1 MMDVDRLKRAAEERT
16 LSRSELASVV
26 TEIDAGA
33 RGPYLLSLLGVV
45 ARARPP
51 HAEELLL
58 RFLDHP
64 EHPDVASWVL
74 HALGLQWRR
83 FDLVADR
90 VRTALAG
97 PDDLRDVRLTAAT
110 VAAAM
115 YRAGGADDLLAHLVR
130 DVEVAASRIELRLA
144 VEPLVDALG
153 IERPAGGLTELAD
166 EALRVGRQRL
176 AEHVRAPVSGGDH
189 QRGDV

>member
-1 MMDVDRLKRAAEERT
+1 MMDVDRLKRAAEERA

-26 TEIDAGA
+26 IEIDAGA

-45 ARARPP
+45 ARARSP

-130 DVEVAASRIELRLA
+130 EVEVAASSGELRLA

-176 AEHVRAPVSGGDH
+176 AEHGRHALEGRP
-189 QRGDV
+189 